1 MPIINIRKTENG
13 VSEDIYNFLIPSYA
27 TQEKAQGTLKKIQES
42 FSNLIKEHNNDVSS
56 IELNQALN
64 KGHYEK
70 SGVSIDIIIE
80 KKDNKQ

>member
-42 FSNLIKEHNNDVSS
+42 FSNLIKEHTNDITP
-56 IELNQALN
+56 IEMNQALN

-80 KKDNKQ
+80 QKDNK

>member
-70 SGVSIDIIIE
+70 SGLSIDIIIE
-80 KKDNKQ
+80 KKDNK